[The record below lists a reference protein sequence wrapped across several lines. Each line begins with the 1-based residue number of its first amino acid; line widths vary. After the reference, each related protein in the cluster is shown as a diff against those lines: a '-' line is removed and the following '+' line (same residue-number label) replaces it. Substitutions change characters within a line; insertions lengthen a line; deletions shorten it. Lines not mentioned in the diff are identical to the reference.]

1 MKYHLCYLMAAS
13 LMWSSALSALS
24 NGAEPNGAESNGAE
38 AKAGAEEPLNAQLE
52 SLKLDVLALNRD
64 LLILEEELLYPSN
77 SQLAVFLSVDTGTW
91 FALDAVKLK
100 VDDKLVTSELYT
112 ERQISALSRGG
123 IQRLYLGNL
132 KHGSHEI
139 SAFFTGKGPQGRD
152 YKRGATLTI
161 DKSDAP
167 TLLEL
172 KIEDVT
178 ANEQPRFSI
187 KEWEL

>member
-1 MKYHLCYLMAAS
+1 MKHHLCYLMAAS
-13 LMWSSALSALS
+13 LMWSSALLALS
-24 NGAEPNGAESNGAE
+24 NGEESNGAE
-38 AKAGAEEPLNAQLE
+38 AKAGVEEPLNAQLE
-52 SLKLDVLALNRD
+52 SLKLEVLALNRD

-112 ERQISALSRGG
+112 ERQLSALSRGG